1 MVSRLT
7 PGISAVREHIEFVYP
22 ATYMTI
28 LSGEPRHCFEN
39 RFNLYV

>member
-28 LSGEPRHCFEN
+28 LSGSFEN
-39 RFNLYV
+39 RSNLYV